1 MRSTIITADL
11 SIAVDTTFPS
21 RTCFAVTATGA
32 RWVEATAAVF
42 TETRVPMT
50 APAEKARELIVDVFR
65 RVCAEMC
72 RVTCV
77 TSQKAMRRMDNF
89 FTPQRLGT

>member
-32 RWVEATAAVF
+32 RRVEATAAVF

-72 RVTCV
+72 RETRV
-77 TSQKAMRRMDNF
+77 TSQKAMREWIIF
-89 FTPQRLGT
+89 